1 LARRRDSRVFRSLRS
16 SGGCFFDRTLEDSTA
31 EMKPEEADLERAT
44 EDDDVGLPDPD
55 LYRRL
60 HERGRGE

>member
-1 LARRRDSRVFRSLRS
+1 SLRS

-44 EDDDVGLPDPD
+44 EDDDVGLPNPD

-60 HERGRGE
+60 HVKVARRVSGLTGWAHC